1 MQNKIKEYI
10 IGILATIQGYVLYL
24 GDKCNPLYVDMSD
37 YPAPFCWTPFNLFYK
52 YICEHINTISY
63 YSFCILIIAYLICYF
78 YTGSKEK
85 LWLEKLFKHIIAQD
99 LGGDQY
105 ETRITLYVE
114 ERGAKFILQYLY
126 FSLLQLIKNR
136 TFKYFRTLPNPF
148 SLYLRPYVRHSYPH
162 KILSYTYFRA
172 IKNDNDMP
180 DSVVERCYVTGKV
193 QYVSTTFI
201 DDIKNMPKSIDQL
214 EKPVQKRIKKYME
227 DTGISKYRKIVTL
240 QRKPNRIY
248 AFPVCR
254 QQKIYG
260 IVVIDNNDKENVLN
274 LNDVFLNKID
284 NYQKIMQITI
294 NSL

>member
-10 IGILATIQGYVLYL
+10 IGVLATIQAYILYL
-24 GDKCNPLYVDMSD
+24 DNKCNSLCTEISD
-37 YPAPFCWTPFNLFYK
+37 YPAPFCWTPFSSYYK
-52 YICEHINTISY
+52 YICEYIDKISF

-85 LWLEKLFKHIIAQD
+85 LWLEKLFKHIIDQD
-99 LGGDQY
+99 LGGNQY

-114 ERGAKFILQYLY
+114 ERGIRFILQYLS
-126 FSLLQLIKNR
+126 FSLLQLIKNG
-136 TFKYFRTLPNPF
+136 TIKYFHTLPNPF

-172 IKNDNDMP
+172 IKNDNDTP
-180 DSVVERCYVTGKV
+180 DSVVEKCYVTGKV
-193 QYVSTTFI
+193 QYVSTNYI
-201 DDIKNMPKSIDQL
+201 GDIKNMPKSIDRL
-214 EKPVQKRIKKYME
+214 EKSVQKRIKKYMI

-260 IVVIDNNDKENVLN
+260 IVVIDNNDKEKALD
-274 LNDVFLNKID
+274 LGDIFLNKID